1 MDAGRPLCGER
12 AQHGPAVIDRYDVA
26 IVGGG
31 PAGSACAW
39 ALRRAGA
46 QVVVLDAA
54 RFPRQKVCAGWVTP
68 RVFRALELDP
78 EEYRATGLVLQDVRA
93 FRTAVIGG
101 RHAVATQYE
110 TVVSY
115 AIRRVE
121 FDDYLLRRAAV
132 PVLDN
137 TRVAAIRRDRDEWI
151 LNDRVAA
158 RTLVGA
164 GGHFC
169 PVARLL
175 NPPTADRDIVV
186 ARELETPVEGD
197 TCEVDGLRPELF
209 FCRDLDGYGWCVR
222 KQAYVNIGFGR
233 RGSREFQRHVAEFA
247 EWLRTFVRL
256 PEHVVDWRTWKGHA
270 YRLRRPGPQ
279 VAADG
284 VLLVGDAAGLAWPES
299 GEGIAPAVE
308 SGIAAARLI
317 AALGSERERDAR
329 RSYAG
334 IVSPA
339 APGWHVPMPAAVSR
353 TLLRVPAVARLA
365 LDRWFLRTAA

>member
-1 MDAGRPLCGER
+1 
-12 AQHGPAVIDRYDVA
+12 VIDHYDVA

-68 RVFRALELDP
+68 RAFRALELDP

-93 FRTAVIGG
+93 FRTGVIGG
-101 RHAVATQYE
+101 QHAVATQYE

-115 AIRRVE
+115 AIRRIE

-132 PVLDN
+132 PVLDL
-137 TRVAAIRRDRDEWI
+137 TRVAAIRRDGDDWI

-175 NPPTADRDIVV
+175 NPPAGDRDIVV
-186 ARELETPVEGD
+186 ARELEAPVEGG
-197 TCEVDGLRPELF
+197 TCEVEGLRPELF
-209 FCRDLDGYGWCVR
+209 FSRDLDGYGWCVR
-222 KQAYVNIGFGR
+222 KHGYVNIGFGR
-233 RGSREFQRHVAEFA
+233 RGSREFQRHVAGFA
-247 EWLRTFVRL
+247 EWLRTFVKL
-256 PEHVVDWRTWKGHA
+256 PAHVTDWRTWKGHA
-270 YRLRRPGPQ
+270 YRLRQPGRR
-279 VAADG
+279 VLGDDA
-284 VLLVGDAAGLAWPES
+284 LLVGDAAGLAWPES

-308 SGIAAARLI
+308 SGIAAARVI
-317 AALGSERERDAR
+317 AARGSAREAEAR
-329 RSYAG
+329 RAYDEITSAPAG
-334 IVSPA
+334 
-339 APGWHVPMPAAVSR
+339 WNVPMPAAVGR
-353 TLLRVPAVARLA
+353 ALLHVPYVTRLA

>member
-1 MDAGRPLCGER
+1 MIE
-12 AQHGPAVIDRYDVA
+12 HYDVA

-31 PAGSACAW
+31 PAGSSCAW

-46 QVVVLDAA
+46 RVVVLDAA

-93 FRTAVIGG
+93 FRTGVIGG
-101 RHAVATQYE
+101 RHAVATQYD

-121 FDDYLLRRAAV
+121 FDDYLLRRSAV
-132 PVLDN
+132 SVLDN
-137 TRVAAIRRDRDEWI
+137 TRVAAIRRERGEWI
-151 LNDRVAA
+151 VNDRVAA

-175 NPPTADRDIVV
+175 NPPAGDRDIVV
-186 ARELETPVEGD
+186 ARELEAPLEGD
-197 TCEVDGLRPELF
+197 ACEVDGLRPELF

-222 KQAYVNIGFGR
+222 KHGYVNIGFGR
-233 RGSREFQRHVAEFA
+233 RGSREFQRHVAGFA
-247 EWLRTFVRL
+247 DWLRTFVKL
-256 PEHVVDWRTWKGHA
+256 PSHVIDWRTWKGHA
-270 YRLRRPGPQ
+270 YRLRRPGRL
-279 VAADG
+279 VLSDG
-284 VLLVGDAAGLAWPES
+284 ALLVGDAAGLAWPES

-317 AALGSERERDAR
+317 AADGSDRAADAQR
-329 RSYAG
+329 AYDEITTASVAG
-334 IVSPA
+334 
-339 APGWHVPMPAAVSR
+339 WNVPMPPAVGR
-353 TLLRVPAVARLA
+353 ALLRVPYVARLA
-365 LDRWFLRTAA
+365 LDRWFLRTAAQSSELTA